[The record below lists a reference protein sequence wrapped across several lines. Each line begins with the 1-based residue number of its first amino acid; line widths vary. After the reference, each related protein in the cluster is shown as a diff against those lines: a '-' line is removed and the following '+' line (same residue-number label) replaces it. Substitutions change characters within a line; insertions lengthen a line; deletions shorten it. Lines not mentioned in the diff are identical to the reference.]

1 MASCIFIHAPSD
13 NRQLFFDGDKPYF
26 TCQDRA
32 IRNIPLT
39 VRRPT
44 LKEARR
50 IYSLLVQISSEI
62 IEETALGIKDES
74 LSRVKSENHSYAE
87 SSVLKLKD
95 NLKGIKVAEASS
107 SVTQMDDLCVSVES
121 SDENIAVG
129 ISTPLHGAAKSGNVQ
144 KVLEL
149 LEQGS
154 DPCVKDERGQTPYM
168 LASEKEVRNTFR
180 RFMASNLEKWDWHAA
195 KVPSPLT
202 KEMEESQA
210 AKQVNCL
217 FSNASILLVLN
228 SSKFGILNRACT
240 QPR

>member
-1 MASCIFIHAPSD
+1 MASSIFIHAPSD
-13 NRQLFFDGDKPYF
+13 NRQLLFDGDKPYF
-26 TCQDRA
+26 VCQDRS

-62 IEETALGIKDES
+62 IEETVLGKKDES
-74 LSRVKSENHSYAE
+74 LSRVKNADNSYTE

-95 NLKGIKVAEASS
+95 NLEGPKVTEASS
-107 SVTQMDDLCVSVES
+107 LVAQMDDLSVSVES
-121 SDENIAVG
+121 NAEIIAVG
-129 ISTPLHGAAKSGNVQ
+129 VTTPLHVAAKSGNVQ

-154 DPCVKDERGQTPYM
+154 DPCLKDERGQTPYM

-180 RFMASNLEKWDWHAA
+180 RFMASNLEKWDWNAA

-202 KEMEESQA
+202 KEMEEAQA
-210 AKQVNCL
+210 IKQVNSWLTNL
-217 FSNASILLVLN
+217 FQSFQF
-228 SSKFGILNRACT
+228 KH
-240 QPR
+240 